1 MLWLIDKLSTY
12 SRWAKCFVLLE
23 RWTFCCPVLGSQQC
37 TREYTATGDPALRPG
52 IPQPRYSMAV
62 TCYRF
67 PSSCIIYLY
76 SDCCRR
82 TCCYVFVT
90 FWRLIPLLSM
100 QSCWGLAGSARAACS
115 CGCCCCWCG
124 WCCCWRCCTIGTIA
138 VQNTAVFYAIVSLI
152 YKDCCEL
159 RCNKCCRFLCCC

>member
-1 MLWLIDKLSTY
+1 MGKVFLLTWEVNLLLPGFRLSAVY
-12 SRWAKCFVLLE
+12 SRIYCN
-23 RWTFCCPVLGSQQC
+23 RWPSSPAWHPSTTVQYGS
-37 TREYTATGDPALRPG
+37 
-52 IPQPRYSMAV
+52 M

-138 VQNTAVFYAIVSLI
+138 VQKTAVFYAIVSLI

>member
-1 MLWLIDKLSTY
+1 MRKNFMDAPSSVFYNALSTDALCFGSSINY
-12 SRWAKCFVLLE
+12 LPTVDGQSVSSYLRGEPFAARFWALSSVLAHIL
-23 RWTFCCPVLGSQQC
+23 QQVTQLSGLASLNHGTVC
-37 TREYTATGDPALRPG
+37 
-52 IPQPRYSMAV
+52 MAV

-124 WCCCWRCCTIGTIA
+124 
-138 VQNTAVFYAIVSLI
+138 
-152 YKDCCEL
+152 
-159 RCNKCCRFLCCC
+159 